1 MSVKPIP
8 PGFNSVSCYLVV
20 KGVTKAID
28 FYATAFGAKPGAV
41 MKMPDGKTILHAE
54 ICIGNSMVM
63 LTEENP
69 QWEMKSS
76 ETLGG
81 SPPWPQATA
90 RDRIA
95 SPGTSNRGSRQ
106 SWSAPAARWGSHST
120 AQVVSTTSR
129 LERTAPHPDPIQISP
144 GGSAFDD
151 GSVWAPRVSGT
162 CRDCKASGPC
172 FAVPVR

>member
-81 SPPWPQATA
+81 SPISMHLYVEDVDAAFQRATDA
-90 RDRIA
+90 GCEVVAPLMDAFWGDRYGKVKDPFGLQWGIA
-95 SPGTSNRGSRQ
+95 THKEDLGPEEMGKR
-106 SWSAPAARWGSHST
+106 AAEWFASMAAG
-120 AQVVSTTSR
+120 
-129 LERTAPHPDPIQISP
+129 
-144 GGSAFDD
+144 
-151 GSVWAPRVSGT
+151 
-162 CRDCKASGPC
+162 DCQG
-172 FAVPVR
+172 